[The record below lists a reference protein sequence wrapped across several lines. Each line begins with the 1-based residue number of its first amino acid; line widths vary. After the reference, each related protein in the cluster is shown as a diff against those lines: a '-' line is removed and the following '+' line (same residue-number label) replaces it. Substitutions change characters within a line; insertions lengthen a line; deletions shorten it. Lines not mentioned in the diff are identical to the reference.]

1 MAQPWCSTP
10 PSCGVFAVLAALLDA
25 AETVPAPFWV
35 AVVYGERPDART
47 VVGGLIVLSAIICY
61 LGLECW
67 RQRRA

>member
-1 MAQPWCSTP
+1 M
-10 PSCGVFAVLAALLDA
+10 LAALLDA

-35 AVVYGERPDART
+35 AVIYGERPGART